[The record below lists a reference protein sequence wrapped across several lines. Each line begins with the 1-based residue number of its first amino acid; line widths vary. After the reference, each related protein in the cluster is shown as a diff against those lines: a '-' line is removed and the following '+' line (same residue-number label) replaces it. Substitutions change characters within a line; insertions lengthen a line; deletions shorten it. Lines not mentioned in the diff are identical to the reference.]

1 VSPHCVSHCVPL
13 CAPPLTV
20 SPPLPWARCDSLV
33 PGLHAIMQSAVE
45 RGVHHVDLGMSHRG
59 RLNILVNLLHKP
71 ASLVFAEMDGQQA
84 RPRKLAV

>member
-1 VSPHCVSHCVPL
+1 
-13 CAPPLTV
+13 
-20 SPPLPWARCDSLV
+20 
-33 PGLHAIMQSAVE
+33 MQSAVE